1 MKIGILT
8 FHSGTNYGGVLQCY
22 AMQQLLL
29 ERGHEPEIINY
40 EPAPLGRI
48 ALLRRGFRR
57 VHSWHTLTAFMGE
70 CYRRFRS
77 QPQVDPAARRAIR
90 EKFDSF
96 RRERLRL
103 SPPLTATT
111 LGAYANAHYDAIIV
125 GSDQVWTSLYDE
137 QSIYF
142 MEWQPEFRGRR
153 LSYAA
158 CSAHASVAPGRRAR
172 LSTLLGKFDAI
183 TVRDRTTAQL
193 VESLTGQAPPI
204 VPDPTVLWPFREMV
218 TDGGVARKPYILTYI
233 LGGEIE
239 GGHAAALERIRQL
252 CGGPVEV
259 RAIVI
264 PSNNQ
269 DIVPLADHVHYAL
282 RPEEWVDL
290 FANAA
295 YVYTDSFH
303 AVMFSLKFARPFTAY
318 YRDAVRSSRLIDL
331 KERWHL
337 DCVVPDVEGIK
348 QVRLPQQLTE
358 SAEKYLEIL
367 GL

>member
-8 FHSGTNYGGVLQCY
+8 FHFGDNYGGVLQCY
-22 AMQQLLL
+22 AMQQLLR
-29 ERGHEPEIINY
+29 ERGHEPEVINY

-57 VHSWHTLTAFMGE
+57 VHSWRTLKAFVGE
-70 CYRRFRS
+70 CFRRFRK

-90 EKFDSF
+90 QKFDAF

-103 SPPLTATT
+103 SPSLTAETI
-111 LGAYANAHYDAIIV
+111 GAYANAHYDAIIV

-137 QSIYF
+137 PAVYF

-158 CSAHASVAPGRRAR
+158 CSAHASVAPGRRER
-172 LSTLLGKFDAI
+172 LSALLGKFDAI
-183 TVRDRTTAQL
+183 TVRDGTTAQL
-193 VESLTGQAPPI
+193 VANLTGRRPPI
-204 VPDPTVLWPFREMV
+204 VPDPTVLWSFREMV
-218 TDGGVARKPYILTYI
+218 TDSAAARKPYVLTYI
-233 LGGEIE
+233 LGGEIK
-239 GGHAAALERIRQL
+239 GGHAAALARIRQL
-252 CGGPVEV
+252 CAGPVEV

-264 PSNNQ
+264 PSNSQ

-290 FANAA
+290 FAHAA

-348 QVRLPQQLTE
+348 QFSHNSIPNLQE
-358 SAEKYLEIL
+358 DYLSYL
-367 GL
+367 HV